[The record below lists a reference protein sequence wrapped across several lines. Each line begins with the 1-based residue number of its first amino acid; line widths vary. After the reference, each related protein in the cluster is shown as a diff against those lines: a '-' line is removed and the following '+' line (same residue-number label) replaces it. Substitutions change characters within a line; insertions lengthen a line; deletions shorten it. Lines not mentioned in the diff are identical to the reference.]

1 MKITSRRILKRW
13 QNTKTN
19 RIMAEEKKIAVYY
32 TKPIVAVGEVQP
44 GSYVYDGDAEL
55 CYVDEEYHL
64 HSYAIEKWVS
74 KDTPVFPITLETT
87 RIMEKMAAVRNKWH
101 KANIMNANFS
111 RELTSALYDL
121 MAIDVYDEEYGKKED
136 AIWNSIEERYQ
147 EMVEHAK
154 ALGIFRG
161 KD

>member
-1 MKITSRRILKRW
+1 
-13 QNTKTN
+13 
-19 RIMAEEKKIAVYY
+19 MAEEKKIAVYY
-32 TKPIVAVGEVQP
+32 TKPIVAVSEVQP
-44 GSYVYDGDAEL
+44 GSYVYDGKAEL

-74 KDTPVFPITLETT
+74 KDTPVFPITLETQ
-87 RIMEKMAAVRNKWH
+87 RIMEKMAEVREKWH
-101 KANIMNANFS
+101 KANIMNADFS

-121 MAIDVYDEEYGKKED
+121 MEIDVYDEEYGKKEN
-136 AIWNSIEERYQ
+136 AIWNNIEERYQ

-161 KD
+161 EKE

>member
-1 MKITSRRILKRW
+1 MK
-13 QNTKTN
+13 
-19 RIMAEEKKIAVYY
+19 EEKKIAVYY
-32 TKPIVAVGEVQP
+32 TKPIKAVGEIQP
-44 GSYVYDGDAEL
+44 DSYVYDGDAEI
-55 CYVDEEYHL
+55 CYVDDNHHL

-74 KDTPVFPITLETT
+74 KDTPVFPITLETQ

-121 MAIDVYDEEYGKKED
+121 MEIDGKKED
-136 AIWNSIEERYQ
+136 AIWNKIEERYQ

-161 KD
+161 EDI